1 MNPVKRFLGD
11 TSSEQFRAY
20 DTSDEAEKHVSIFGV
35 EYATITEDDIKNLR
49 DGKTLVCEIMDE
61 YSLMMRLE
69 NDENHT

>member
-1 MNPVKRFLGD
+1 MNPLKRFLGD

-35 EYATITEDDIKNLR
+35 EDVIITEDDIKNLR
-49 DGKTLVCEIMDE
+49 AGKTLVCEIMNE
-61 YSLMMRLE
+61 YSIMMRLK